1 MLIKFSCS
9 LMTFFNFLIKSSI
22 LHIILIF
29 YYRVAALIIVWCKK
43 IIGSIYQILVH
54 VFISWLAFIRFQQNF
69 VADLEIFFLVCN
81 RPYSYIWLIR

>member
-9 LMTFFNFLIKSSI
+9 LMTFFTLLSNLQFYNVF
-22 LHIILIF
+22 LIF

-54 VFISWLAFIRFQQNF
+54 VFISCLAFIRFQQNF

-81 RPYSYIWLIR
+81 RPYSYIWLVR

>member
-9 LMTFFNFLIKSSI
+9 LMTFFNFIIKSSI

-29 YYRVAALIIVWCKK
+29 YNRVAALIIVWCKK

-69 VADLEIFFLVCN
+69 VTDLEIFFLVCN
-81 RPYSYIWLIR
+81 RPYSYIWLVR

>member
-9 LMTFFNFLIKSSI
+9 LMTFFYFIIKSSI
-22 LHIILIF
+22 LHVILIF

-43 IIGSIYQILVH
+43 NYWINISDIGT
-54 VFISWLAFIRFQQNF
+54 WLAFIRFQQNF

-81 RPYSYIWLIR
+81 RPYSYIWLVR